1 MVSWV
6 GLVKVLAV
14 AACIIT
20 IGWLML
26 NSLLCTGGV
35 LIIIGTIILFWLAEW
50 YKREFQPGGS

>member
-1 MVSWV
+1 
-6 GLVKVLAV
+6 LAV